1 MDPRPDV
8 GPVPEPD
15 ETNAKD
21 RSPKCD
27 RDDRGDCILEYVA
40 QLWRVSN
47 PPTLVWETRPKGKRP
62 QLVRPWPYPKA
73 PSLPGA
79 FTPDGKSVLFG
90 FDDGDVIVRSTDA
103 AGTERVEAVLH
114 RAPITRIEVAP
125 NSAWVF
131 SEDAEG
137 EQRIWPL

>member
-1 MDPRPDV
+1 
-8 GPVPEPD
+8 
-15 ETNAKD
+15 
-21 RSPKCD
+21 
-27 RDDRGDCILEYVA
+27 
-40 QLWRVSN
+40 VSN
-47 PPTLVWETRPKGKRP
+47 PPTLVWETRPNGKRP

-73 PSLPGA
+73 PSLPGT
-79 FTPDGKSVLFG
+79 FTPDGKFVLFG

-103 AGTERVEAVLH
+103 AGTERSKALH